1 MSEGEETITGRIWS
15 FGEHVNTDVIHPPD
29 FFSLEAEK
37 VKRGL
42 FQKYD
47 PTLQPRLLPGDIL
60 VGGRNFGCGSSRET
74 SIKSLKLNRIGAIV
88 AVDFARIFFR
98 SATNNGVPCV
108 TFRNAADYDR
118 LWKSQVQCPLDPGP
132 MARISLAD
140 WTLNLDT
147 GDEIALAPAPEFIVR
162 IWRAGGL
169 LETLLGSEGS
179 DAPPRA

>member
-1 MSEGEETITGRIWS
+1 VSASEETIIGRIWC
-15 FGEHVNTDVIHPPD
+15 FGEHLNTDVIHPPE
-29 FFSLEAEK
+29 FFSLEDEK
-37 VKRGL
+37 VKSGL

-74 SIKSLKLNRIGAIV
+74 SIKSIKLNRIGAIV

-108 TFRNAADYDR
+108 TFRDAADYER
-118 LWKSQVQCPLDPGP
+118 LGGADAKCPVAPGP

-140 WTLNLDT
+140 WTLDLDT
-147 GDEIALAPAPEFIVR
+147 GDKIELAPAPDFIVR

-169 LETLLGSEGS
+169 LETLLPS
-179 DAPPRA
+179 DARSDP

>member
-1 MSEGEETITGRIWS
+1 MSAGEDTITGRIWC

-29 FFSLEAEK
+29 FFSLEPEK
-37 VKRGL
+37 VKDGL

-74 SIKSLKLNRIGAIV
+74 SIRSIKLNRIGAIV

-98 SATNNGVPCV
+98 SATNNGVPCL
-108 TFRNAADYDR
+108 TFRNAADYGR
-118 LWKSQVQCPLDPGP
+118 LWQSEVKRPVEPGP
-132 MARISLAD
+132 MARISLAS
-140 WTLNLDT
+140 WTLHLDT
-147 GDEIALAPAPEFIVR
+147 GDELELTPAPDFIVR

-169 LETLLGSEGS
+169 LETLLPSDVLGST
-179 DAPPRA
+179 